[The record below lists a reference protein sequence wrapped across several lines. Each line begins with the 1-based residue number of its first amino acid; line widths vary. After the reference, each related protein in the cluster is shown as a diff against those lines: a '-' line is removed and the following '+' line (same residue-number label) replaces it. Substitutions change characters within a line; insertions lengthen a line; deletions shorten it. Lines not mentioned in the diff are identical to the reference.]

1 MGCFQEANVNFKLVN
16 SLIDI
21 RNLLDE
27 VRMQLPE
34 KNPLK
39 KIIMYSNKLIKHPYQ
54 FFSTDKL
61 RRYNKPDG
69 EDIDT
74 LPTTVLPVIPST
86 PEASFWQDEFLDDP
100 DAAIP
105 EDVLDIGS
113 MSTVRLMVISGMM
126 RAVHPPVQEEE
137 IQERSPSKSP
147 TDVPLSSYGSL
158 QAPAS
163 FGVNGR
169 HTVDIFGKTQQ
180 LPRLPAEQEVDQQE
194 VKSQPAWRAMLNN
207 PVVKI
212 SLGLLLGVS
221 ILFLIS
227 RFVDIP
233 TTLSVLRQH
242 LTTTQGVIYALLAA
256 ASFIAAFSIRG
267 TRWRLFLS
275 RICEIS
281 VLSSIQV
288 FWVAVFL
295 NFLLPVQGGEVAKS
309 LILKRIKRV
318 PISQSLPTVAM
329 DKSLDLMPALFIMVT
344 VPFIPGIH
352 MSATLWIILG
362 MVSSI
367 LLGIIFTVALMAW
380 NRVAATKFIRFMLK
394 VLPKGIGVR
403 IEGFALGFV
412 DSLLGG
418 ASSPKTFIPAILL
431 TCLAVTCDGFFAW
444 FSFLTVGVSMMN
456 FGTAIFGYT
465 TYNMFSILPNPPGQ
479 VGSNELAGELVF
491 GGLLGFPRT
500 SVLAMFVFSHPLAA
514 LIMTIMCVVC
524 LSSLGI
530 SLTSAMKMNVKKDH
544 ASSQVAEGQGD
555 DDPTTDHLIGSSTT
569 GN

>member
-1 MGCFQEANVNFKLVN
+1 
-16 SLIDI
+16 
-21 RNLLDE
+21 
-27 VRMQLPE
+27 MQLPE
-34 KNPLK
+34 KKPVK
-39 KIIMYSNKLIKHPYQ
+39 KTTPSNGLIKHPYQ
-54 FFSTDKL
+54 FLTTDKL
-61 RRYNKPDG
+61 RRYNKPNR
-69 EDIDT
+69 EDIET
-74 LPTTVLPVIPST
+74 VPTTVLPVLSPTSET
-86 PEASFWQDEFLDDP
+86 SQWQDALSDDP
-100 DAAIP
+100 DASIP
-105 EDVLDIGS
+105 KDIFDIGS
-113 MSTVRLMVISGMM
+113 MSTVRLMVVSGMM
-126 RAVHPPVQEEE
+126 RAVHPPVQGEYP
-137 IQERSPSKSP
+137 QGRSRSTPSLG
-147 TDVPLSSYGSL
+147 VALNSYGSPQTPGL
-158 QAPAS
+158 FDVSGHYAGDV
-163 FGVNGR
+163 FGQTHR
-169 HTVDIFGKTQQ
+169 
-180 LPRLPAEQEVDQQE
+180 LPRLPAAQGAVRQE
-194 VKSQPAWRAMLNN
+194 VKSQPVWKAMLNN

-212 SLGLLLGVS
+212 VFGLLLGIS
-221 ILFLIS
+221 MLFLIS

-233 TTLSVLRQH
+233 ATLSVLRQH
-242 LTTTQGVIYALLAA
+242 LTTMQGAMYALLAA

-281 VLSSIQV
+281 VLTSIQV

-295 NFLLPVQGGEVAKS
+295 NFLLPVQGGEVAKC
-309 LILKRIKRV
+309 LIVKRIKRV

-329 DKSLDLMPALFIMVT
+329 DKSLDLMPALFIIAT

-362 MVSSI
+362 TVSSI

-380 NRVAATKFIRFMLK
+380 NRVAATKFIRFVLK
-394 VLPKGIGVR
+394 VLPKGIRGK

-418 ASSPKTFIPAILL
+418 ASSPRTFIPAILL

-444 FSFLTVGVSMMN
+444 FAFLTVGVSTMN

-491 GGLLGFPRT
+491 GGLLGFPKT
-500 SVLAMFVFSHPLAA
+500 GVLAMFVFSHPLAA

-530 SLTSAMKMNVKKDH
+530 SLTGAIKMNVQKDDE
-544 ASSQVAEGQGD
+544 SKVAEGREEAD
-555 DDPTTDHLIGSSTT
+555 RTTERLLRSGMSRY
-569 GN
+569 